1 MIASKERK
9 VSATMTAV
17 IPLVI
22 KSLIVIDK
30 KIIRVTRTSFRITRT
45 MKMAI
50 IKPNNNDSESR
61 SKSNR

>member
-30 KIIRVTRTSFRITRT
+30 KIIGVTRTSFRITMT
-45 MKMAI
+45 MKMA
-50 IKPNNNDSESR
+50 
-61 SKSNR
+61 